1 MSNVRHGAHS
11 ARLGVAQ
18 VCAAGVLWGT
28 GGLVVSVLHEREG
41 LGAMTVSAWR
51 MLLAAAAL
59 LAFAAATR
67 HLGATVALWRAQMV
81 RTTLVGC
88 GTAAYQAL
96 YFAAVLTVGVS
107 VATVVSLGLA
117 PLLAAA
123 WEHARAGSRPS
134 RRQVLVLGMAVG
146 GLVLISVSAGHPASA
161 PSGRPVAGLCL
172 AVLAGAVYA
181 ATTVAGH
188 SMAQRGTPIA
198 LTTVATSMGA
208 VALAPFLAVT
218 AWRGEPVGS
227 SDPSSLLLLV
237 YLGVATMALAYGLLY
252 AGLRTTSGSAAT
264 VATLVEPLSA
274 AALAAVLLGERL
286 PAAGVVGGVLILA
299 AVVALPAAHEAPA
312 AM

>member
-67 HLGATVALWRAQMV
+67 HLGATVALFRAHPV

-107 VATVVSLGLA
+107 VATVVSAVSERLVQS
-117 PLLAAA
+117 
-123 WEHARAGSRPS
+123 SR
-134 RRQVLVLGMAVG
+134 
-146 GLVLISVSAGHPASA
+146 
-161 PSGRPVAGLCL
+161 
-172 AVLAGAVYA
+172 VLA
-181 ATTVAGH
+181 
-188 SMAQRGTPIA
+188 
-198 LTTVATSMGA
+198 
-208 VALAPFLAVT
+208 
-218 AWRGEPVGS
+218 
-227 SDPSSLLLLV
+227 
-237 YLGVATMALAYGLLY
+237 
-252 AGLRTTSGSAAT
+252 RTR
-264 VATLVEPLSA
+264 
-274 AALAAVLLGERL
+274 VLLTSNRNNSSEHHEE
-286 PAAGVVGGVLILA
+286 AGCR
-299 AVVALPAAHEAPA
+299 
-312 AM
+312 